1 VTASPNTH
9 RWAGHESKMAYETEW
24 VYRLKLAGKTHSQI
38 AQITGLSKGTVQNRF
53 DAARAERIY
62 PKVDEYR
69 QLQLDRLEKLLGH
82 LSAKVE
88 EGNPA
93 AIAQS
98 LAIHDRIARL
108 LGLDS
113 PVKVDHT
120 VTETTQEDIALAAM
134 IREAMAMNAAE
145 EARLK
150 GQSA

>member
-1 VTASPNTH
+1 MSGPNTH
-9 RWAGHESKMAYETEW
+9 RWAGHESQMAYETEW
-24 VYRLKLAGKTHSQI
+24 VYRLKLEGKTNAQI
-38 AQITGLSKGTVQNRF
+38 ALITGLSKTTVQNRF

-69 QLQLDRLEKLLGH
+69 QIQLDRLEKLLGH
-82 LSAKVE
+82 LAPKVVEGSAT
-88 EGNPA
+88 
-93 AIAQS
+93 AISQS

-134 IREAMAMNAAE
+134 IREAKAKNAAE
-145 EARLK
+145 EARMK
-150 GQSA
+150 GQA